1 MENWDLEY
9 IKEELKLSLAT
20 NVYISYDLPATI
32 IEKKKYSDTP
42 SKEKYQ
48 FSFHIESDYKCLELK
63 LKDFNIKYKLKERGN
78 YYRDYDTFEIADES
92 YRTEM
97 RSCLRE
103 RARPIFDFLL
113 ETGFNSKKDIEDFM
127 FFRTKNLHFT
137 RRPQKEIEAE
147 LKKKEEE
154 EKSLR
159 LKEYI
164 LMTDDSRSIDSSDIQ
179 RFQALSRCSDIVVTL
194 GTKELKETKETVGYI
209 EFIPTTFND
218 SIKVAFL
225 LCESDKFAEKRV
237 LTNTINRILRFMLPL
252 HEILCKYFEINAE
265 TVLSIARGETA
276 GPLIIKHIITPNNNV
291 PETPNNN
298 VPEISKGILQL
309 SDLEDQLG
317 TEPVDMVVI
326 SCRDNIWNLSFSDN
340 KLLRIDSQGQKEHS
354 LNVIKHELLNHGYY
368 IHENAFIKYMKK
380 ADFSTNLYFKK
391 DRNA

>member
-1 MENWDLEY
+1 MDNWDLEY
-9 IKEELKLSLAT
+9 IKEELQLSLAT
-20 NVYISYDLPATI
+20 NVYISYNLPDTI
-32 IEKKKYSDTP
+32 IYKKESSATP

-63 LKDFNIKYKLKERGN
+63 IKDFNITYKLKNDITYMHNEGR
-78 YYRDYDTFEIADES
+78 YYSYVEEFEIADKS

-103 RARPIFDFLL
+103 RTRPIFDFLF
-113 ETGFNSKKDIEDFM
+113 ETGFNSKTDIEDFM
-127 FFRTKNLHFT
+127 FFRTQNLHFT
-137 RRPQKEIEAE
+137 RPSQKEIEAE

-154 EKSLR
+154 EKSLQ
-159 LKEYI
+159 LSKYI
-164 LMTDDSRSIDSSDIQ
+164 LITDDSMSIDSSDIK
-179 RFQALSRCSDIVVTL
+179 RFQALNRCSDIVVTL
-194 GTKELKETKETVGYI
+194 GTEELKETDETIGYI

-225 LCESDKFAEKRV
+225 LCESDKFAENRG

-252 HEILCKYFEINAE
+252 HEILCKYFEINTE

-276 GPLIIKHIITPNNNV
+276 GPLIIKRIIPLDNGT
-291 PETPNNN
+291 
-298 VPEISKGILQL
+298 EISKGILQL
-309 SDLEDQLG
+309 SDLADALC

-326 SCRDNIWNLSFSDN
+326 SCRDNIWNLSFSDDR
-340 KLLRIDSQGQKEHS
+340 LLRIDSQGQKEHS
-354 LNVIKHELLNHGYY
+354 LNVIKHELLNHGYF
-368 IHENAFIKYMKK
+368 IHENAFTKYIKK